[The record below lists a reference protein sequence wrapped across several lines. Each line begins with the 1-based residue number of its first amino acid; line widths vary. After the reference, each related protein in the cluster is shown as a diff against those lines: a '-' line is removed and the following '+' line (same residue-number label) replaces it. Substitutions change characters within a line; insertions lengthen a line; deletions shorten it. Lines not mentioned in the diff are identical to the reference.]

1 MINNFSNIL
10 LNCYKNKSVKVK
22 FSELD
27 LSGDSGLFLVKQAE
41 EKIKICQGM
50 ANCLEDSRQ
59 EGKVTHSKIRLIH
72 SKIPQ
77 IHTKIQQIH
86 SKIRP

>member
-1 MINNFSNIL
+1 MTNNFSDIL
-10 LNCYKNKSVKVK
+10 LKCCKNKSLKVK

-50 ANCLEDSRQ
+50 ANCLEDSLNYSW
-59 EGKVTHSKIRLIH
+59 SKIRL
-72 SKIPQ
+72 KFL
-77 IHTKIQQIH
+77 KN
-86 SKIRP
+86 